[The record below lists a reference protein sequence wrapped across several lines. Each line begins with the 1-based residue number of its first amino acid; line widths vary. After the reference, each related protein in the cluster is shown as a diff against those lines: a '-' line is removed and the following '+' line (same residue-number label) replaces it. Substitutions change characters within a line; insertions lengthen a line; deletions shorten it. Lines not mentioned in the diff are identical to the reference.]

1 MRKKKIYTDYS
12 TIFLIFA
19 SWWCIIL
26 IFFWNGNKYTS
37 RYLETRERLLGMAV
51 DFLMKKASLLLSN
64 VNLVANFKSD
74 SSSLEYQAVCA
85 AHFFLDWNGLKSVWI
100 PSDVDVTFEKFFVP
114 IVGSGFPKNNLQ
126 NFQNSMKLFVG
137 FYYTI
142 YTCQVYKNDLVLS
155 VNYKAMLH
163 SLIAKIAIFHDYLCY
178 GYFSCVF
185 SFLSPLLFIICFVS
199 SSKWT
204 EFRGKCAMITL

>member
-137 FYYTI
+137 FIMPFIHARYTKM
-142 YTCQVYKNDLVLS
+142 T
-155 VNYKAMLH
+155 
-163 SLIAKIAIFHDYLCY
+163 
-178 GYFSCVF
+178 
-185 SFLSPLLFIICFVS
+185 
-199 SSKWT
+199 
-204 EFRGKCAMITL
+204 

>member
-1 MRKKKIYTDYS
+1 
-12 TIFLIFA
+12 
-19 SWWCIIL
+19 
-26 IFFWNGNKYTS
+26 
-37 RYLETRERLLGMAV
+37 MAV

-85 AHFFLDWNGLKSVWI
+85 AHFFLDWNGLKCVWI
-100 PSDVDVTFEKFFVP
+100 PSDVDVTFDIFLCQLW
-114 IVGSGFPKNNLQ
+114 GLD
-126 NFQNSMKLFVG
+126 FQK
-137 FYYTI
+137 TI
-142 YTCQVYKNDLVLS
+142 YRIFKILWNYLLDFIITFIHASCQVYKNDLVLS

-204 EFRGKCAMITL
+204 EFRGNCAKVTL